1 MLGVFLFPFLL
12 LAAAAAGYWLAFL
25 VGVLVLIPRGLVPT
39 FAAPGHGR
47 PVTCE
52 LTVSTGWDQE
62 ERAASTLNSR
72 RGIDVAPIRQ
82 CCRPKVTP

>member
-39 FAAPGHGR
+39 FAAPGHG
-47 PVTCE
+47 P
-52 LTVSTGWDQE
+52 G
-62 ERAASTLNSR
+62 
-72 RGIDVAPIRQ
+72 
-82 CCRPKVTP
+82 